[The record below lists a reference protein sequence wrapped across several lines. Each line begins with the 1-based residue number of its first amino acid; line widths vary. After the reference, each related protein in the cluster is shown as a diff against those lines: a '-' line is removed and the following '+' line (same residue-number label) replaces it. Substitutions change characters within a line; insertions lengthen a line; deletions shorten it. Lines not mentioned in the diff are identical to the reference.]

1 MVVLDHKD
9 RLDNLDPLDLQ
20 VLLAS
25 LVLKVLLETMDRP
38 AHLEPLDR
46 RVQWG
51 HQDPS
56 KQAPLDHLGQP
67 VPRDKQVF
75 QVFKV
80 QQVSQERLDL
90 MALLVPLAQLVI
102 KDNKE

>member
-9 RLDNLDPLDLQ
+9 RLDNQDPLDLQ
-20 VLLAS
+20 VLLDS
-25 LVLKVLLETMDRP
+25 LVLKVLLETMDRL
-38 AHLEPLDR
+38 AHLEPLDQL
-46 RVQWG
+46 VQLG
-51 HQDPS
+51 HQDLS
-56 KQAPLDHLGQP
+56 RQAPLDHLGQP
-67 VPRDKQVF
+67 EPRDKQVF

-90 MALLVPLAQLVI
+90 MALLVPLEQLVI